1 MLDIVE
7 QLGSSLNANEYSSAM
22 TSTPST
28 NQANPSSSSTEKGE
42 PLECIIQTLKVMLP
56 ELHDRYG
63 VISLGVFGSYVRG
76 EQTPDSD
83 LDLLVEFDHRPF
95 TLLQFIALEYELSD
109 ELQIKVDLV
118 EKSVLKPKIS
128 ERILQEVVYL

>member
-1 MLDIVE
+1 
-7 QLGSSLNANEYSSAM
+7 M
-22 TSTPST
+22 TFTPST
-28 NQANPSSSSTEKGE
+28 NQGNLSPSPLGKGE

-83 LDLLVEFDHRPF
+83 LDLLVEFDHRPL
-95 TLLQFIALEYELSD
+95 TLLRFIALEYELSD

-118 EKSVLKPKIS
+118 EKSVLKPKIG
-128 ERILQEVVYL
+128 ERILQEVLPL

>member
-1 MLDIVE
+1 
-7 QLGSSLNANEYSSAM
+7 M
-22 TSTPST
+22 TFTPST
-28 NQANPSSSSTEKGE
+28 NVQGNPSSSSPGKGE
-42 PLECIIQTLKVMLP
+42 PLERIIQTLKAMLP
-56 ELHDRYG
+56 ELRDRYG

-83 LDLLVEFDHRPF
+83 LDLLVEFDQRPL

-118 EKSVLKPKIS
+118 EKSVLKPKIG
-128 ERILQEVVYL
+128 ERILQEVLPL

>member
-1 MLDIVE
+1 
-7 QLGSSLNANEYSSAM
+7 M
-22 TSTPST
+22 TSPPST
-28 NQANPSSSSTEKGE
+28 NQGTSSPSLAGRGE
-42 PLECIIQTLKVMLP
+42 PLERIIQTLKALLP
-56 ELHDRYG
+56 ELRDRYG

-83 LDLLVEFDHRPF
+83 LDLLIEFDHRPL

-118 EKSVLKPKIS
+118 EKSALKPKIG
-128 ERILQEVVYL
+128 ERILQEVLPL